1 MPQLSSEPSGTR
13 LMLVTFGGVQS
24 SGESESERA
33 GMKRVLMVI
42 FLPWCS
48 LWGGGGGFA
57 VWCFGRCACMVS
69 FGARWG
75 RAGWLLNFI
84 RPYDLLVFPGLS
96 PVFSNDILFSGAK
109 GWMEFSFANTY
120 CHDLPGSPTSLL
132 TFLHVSSF
140 FLRPVSVPVNLLP
153 YSSGCLQTA
162 MITLWFHWSCLC
174 YLVCAALVISHWERF
189 SGRASCPPDVVDLL
203 RLRLFHHFSFNFVAS
218 AVAE

>member
-48 LWGGGGGFA
+48 LWGGGG
-57 VWCFGRCACMVS
+57 
-69 FGARWG
+69 
-75 RAGWLLNFI
+75 LNFI

-153 YSSGCLQTA
+153 YSSGCPQTA